1 MGRDYAAIMEG
12 AMTEF
17 ADVFASELPA
27 TVYLTGSIVM
37 LMILATAV
45 LWMGREPAEISASGA
60 PPPMAFR
67 TAANRA

>member
-37 LMILATAV
+37 LMILAAAV
-45 LWMGREPAEISASGA
+45 LWMGREPAEISAFEGTPA
-60 PPPMAFR
+60 YGL
-67 TAANRA
+67 